1 MELTKNE
8 GVTYDQEAV
17 WDIRSFCDVMTNFVK
32 VEVETVYTVFSNGFK
47 EVEFYHDNCLTGLF
61 VRLFAYLF
69 FPFGL
74 FSFLVLVNYEESLF
88 HLTDNINLSR
98 F

>member
-32 VEVETVYTVFSNGFK
+32 VEVETVYTVVNNGFK
-47 EVEFYHDNCLTGLF
+47 EIQFYHDNCLTGLF
-61 VRLFAYLF
+61 VCLLICF

>member
-32 VEVETVYTVFSNGFK
+32 VEVETVYTVDNNGFK
-47 EVEFYHDNCLTGLF
+47 EIQFYHDNCLTGLF
-61 VRLFAYLF
+61 VCLFVCLFAYLF
-69 FPFGL
+69 FFPSVCFP
-74 FSFLVLVNYEESLF
+74 S
-88 HLTDNINLSR
+88 
-98 F
+98 

>member
-32 VEVETVYTVFSNGFK
+32 VEVETVYTVVSNGFK
-47 EVEFYHDNCLTGLF
+47 EIQFYHDNCLTGLF
-61 VRLFAYLF
+61 VCLFAYLF
-69 FPFGL
+69 FSLRSVFLLSFGKL
-74 FSFLVLVNYEESLF
+74 RGVTISS
-88 HLTDNINLSR
+88 HG
-98 F
+98 